1 MLFNS
6 YEFILLYL
14 PITLCMY
21 YIIAK
26 YNKPI
31 LAKYFLILMSLVFYS
46 YWDIRNLPI
55 LLMSIA
61 GNYCFALYIRRYKSK
76 YLLFLGVSFNLLYLG
91 YFKYTAFFLENIS
104 KLLTFELPI
113 PDIVLPLGISF
124 FTFTQTAYLVDVYRG
139 GYRCLFEK
147 RLSFICD
154 YFSTSYC
161 RSYFVS
167 QGHDSPIFSIRTI

>member
-14 PITLCMY
+14 PFTLCLY

-26 YNKPI
+26 HTKPI

-46 YWDIRNLPI
+46 YWDISNLPI
-55 LLMSIA
+55 LLISIA
-61 GNYCFALYIRRYKSK
+61 CNYCFALFIRRYKSK
-76 YLLFLGVSFNLLYLG
+76 HLLFLGVSFNLLYLG

-104 KLLTFELPI
+104 KLLTFELPNL
-113 PDIVLPLGISF
+113 DIVLPLGISF

-139 GYRCLFEK
+139 GVQLLIQKATAFYL
-147 RLSFICD
+147 
-154 YFSTSYC
+154 
-161 RSYFVS
+161 
-167 QGHDSPIFSIRTI
+167 